1 EDQTQAR
8 IDMIICKLLREQNTN
23 CRIVKV
29 YRGDKLLG
37 VVGDN
42 VIKPNILFLKNNTEI
57 VCNHEYDKGHYREYY
72 FNYNCC
78 RKNIEKIKE
87 GICKN
92 SDDDINIRNSANEL
106 NNNDGLI
113 EKKHQHYLAYEI
125 IENEEKMNKIHE
137 YIE

>member
-1 EDQTQAR
+1 MSITSLSTQLITHTNKNLQSIFDEYKTNTKLYNHVLIRIQQLKCKVREDQTQAR

-42 VIKPNILFLKNNTEI
+42 VIKPNIIFLKNNTEI

-87 GICKN
+87 
-92 SDDDINIRNSANEL
+92 
-106 NNNDGLI
+106 
-113 EKKHQHYLAYEI
+113 
-125 IENEEKMNKIHE
+125 
-137 YIE
+137 